1 MLTAAIKKQIRSSF
15 EAAKNELSNFSNRS
29 SQNKMIA
36 EIARTLSGEYPNSN
50 KILCVEAPTGTG
62 KTMAYLISCLPIAKA
77 NKKKLIIACANVAL
91 QEQILYKDIVE
102 AKKYSSVEFEY
113 SIAKGRSRYVCIRN
127 LINLT
132 EETSNTQTIFED
144 ALLWDEPPSQNQ
156 LKKLNEMTDSYSSA
170 RWSGEIDDLKSPP
183 EFSLWQK
190 VACNRFT
197 CTAKSCEFYNDCAFF
212 NARKKASQAD
222 VIIAN
227 HDLVLADII
236 NGNNILPDVNDCF
249 FVFDEAHHFSQKALS
264 HFSINAS
271 TEFMKTTI
279 RQSQSSIDQI
289 LKITKQK
296 ETSESHIKKADEAI
310 GELIEVIANFEYL
323 DDVYLFDMSGVS
335 DDVANLG
342 KNLLTIFNTAL
353 GNFLDQKDN
362 WQDYCKRNAVQ
373 RTTMDNLNNIIGQN
387 EQNLSSIVSLL
398 NAFSKNTHTD
408 TPPTSNWIVKSKFS
422 NKKTNYH
429 LNTAKIDVSNHLQN
443 LIWSKAA
450 GVILTS
456 ATLTSLGSFD
466 RMNQQLGLEAKE
478 NRYLRLAS
486 PFNHKSVDF
495 IVANIKASP
504 SEVFEHTQELAREFK
519 KRINK
524 KAATLVLFASNNQMQ
539 MVADI
544 MEKTIECEL
553 LVQGEYSKK
562 RILEKHIEKRKNGEG
577 SVIFGLDSFAEGV
590 DLKGDNLNHVM
601 IAKLRFSV
609 PTSPIEKTT
618 QSYLESLNRN
628 PFMEI
633 SLPDAS
639 LRLIQACGRLIRT
652 ETDTG
657 KITIFDNRLTT
668 KFYGKQLLDSL
679 PGYNIVVETKN
690 R

>member
-15 EAAKNELSNFSNRS
+15 ETAKIQLPNFSNRS

-36 EIARTLSGEYPNSN
+36 EIAKTLAGEYPKSN
-50 KILCVEAPTGTG
+50 PILCVVAPTGTG
-62 KTMAYLISCLPIAKA
+62 KTMAYLIGCLPIAKA

-113 SIAKGRSRYVCIRN
+113 ALAKGRSRYVCIRN

-132 EETSNTQTIFED
+132 EDTLNTQTIFED

-156 LKKLNEMTDSYSSA
+156 LEKLGDMTDNYSSN
-170 RWSGEIDDLKSPP
+170 RWNGEIDDLESPP

-197 CTAKSCEFYNDCAFF
+197 CTAKNCEFYNDCAFF
-212 NARKKASQAD
+212 KARKKASQAD

-236 NGNNILPDVNDCF
+236 NGNNILPDVNDCI
-249 FVFDEAHHFSQKALS
+249 FVFDEAHHFAQKALS

-271 TEFMKTTI
+271 TEFMKTSI
-279 RQSQSSIDQI
+279 RQTQNAIDQI
-289 LKITKQK
+289 SKITNQK
-296 ETSESHIKKADEAI
+296 TSGSHIKKVDEAI
-310 GELIEVIANFEYL
+310 EELIEVINNFEYL
-323 DDVYLFDMSGVS
+323 DDVYLFDMPGVS
-335 DDVANLG
+335 SDVSNLC
-342 KNLLTIFNTAL
+342 KNLLIIFNTAF
-353 GNFLDQKDN
+353 GNFLDQRDN
-362 WQDYCKRNAVQ
+362 WQDYCKRNNVEQA
-373 RTTMDNLNNIIGQN
+373 TMDNLNNIIGLN
-387 EQNLSSIVSLL
+387 DQNLASILSLL
-398 NAFSKNTHTD
+398 NAFTQNID
-408 TPPTSNWIVKSKFS
+408 TKSPPTSNWIVKSKLS
-422 NKKTNYH
+422 NKKTNYR
-429 LNTAKIDVSNHLQN
+429 LNTAKIDVSSHLQN

-450 GVILTS
+450 GVIFTS
-456 ATLTSLGSFD
+456 ATLTSLSSFD
-466 RMNQQLGLEAKE
+466 RMNQQLGLKEKE
-478 NRYLRLAS
+478 NRYLRLTS

-504 SEVFEHTQELAREFK
+504 SEIFEHTQELARELK
-519 KRINK
+519 KRIDN
-524 KAATLVLFASNNQMQ
+524 KAATLVLFASNSQMQ
-539 MVADI
+539 MVADLV
-544 MEKTIECEL
+544 EKTIGCDL

-562 RILEKHIEKRKNGEG
+562 RILEKHIEKRKKGEG

-657 KITIFDNRLTT
+657 KITIFDNRIKT
-668 KFYGKQLLDSL
+668 KFYGKQLLEAL
-679 PGYNIVVETKN
+679 PGYNIVVEAPN